1 MLLEEIVKGE
11 PDWGEKVNAVIRSV
25 NNQTQQSN
33 LLYDGCFEVNS
44 LNKRDIDTSFR
55 YLHDIWM
62 SKATSNGIRIMPLG
76 KASEIEGFS
85 DLPTEQFIK
94 ATGSKA
100 LCLHNTDSSQT
111 ITATLMQIV
120 DIENINSAIKLENLA
135 GRKVTFSLSRG
146 GAATDCSV
154 VAKIIINDGDV
165 LASKEISLDSD
176 TAIFKND
183 SITAQLPAVFE
194 NLRVEIVAS
203 ILPKKSCFINQCK
216 LEIGEKPTAYS
227 NLPIWDTVK
236 SVGSLFQ
243 VIEKKYGCRNMG
255 YVFHETVD
263 YRHQMSTHYP
273 TANIY
278 PLDSSVCK
286 EDSYG
291 NKWYDCYPDNT
302 GAIGKVSYSTVN
314 GALTSA
320 LSKSSGST
328 SVTAGSNSCYVVS
341 NVYAGT
347 FYHVTFRLTL
357 DARPYL

>member
-1 MLLEEIVKGE
+1 MLQEIIKGD
-11 PDWGEKVNAVIRSV
+11 PHWGEKVNAVIRAL

-44 LNKRDIDTSFR
+44 LNKRDIGTSFK

-76 KASEIEGFS
+76 KASEISGFS

-120 DIENINSAIKLENLA
+120 DMENINSAIKLENLA

-154 VAKIIINDGDV
+154 VAKIVINDGDV

-236 SVGSLFQ
+236 MVGSLFQ
-243 VIEKKYGCRNMG
+243 VIEKKYGCRTMN

-263 YRHQMSTHYP
+263 YKHKMVSNSP
-273 TANIY
+273 TARIY
-278 PLDSSVCK
+278 ALD
-286 EDSYG
+286 DSTYKTDSFG
-291 NKWYDCYPDNT
+291 NKWYDCYSDNT
-302 GAIGKVSYSTVN
+302 AAVGKVSYNTTNGSLTTDLVKST
-314 GALTSA
+314 GATSITV
-320 LSKSSGST
+320 GSD
-328 SVTAGSNSCYVVS
+328 SCYVVS
-341 NVYAGT
+341 NVCSGA